1 MNQKFKTTISLNI
14 EENVNGTYEVYISEK
29 GLSGNFLSKV
39 TSKEI
44 GENVTKRIETLRDS
58 YFTKLNVNG
67 KTIIL
72 TQDVIQELHHQEYIK
87 KGKLM
92 VKSLDSTGIFN
103 KMTDDEFA
111 MVADEFE
118 YMLNTTSDNIS
129 EMMEAAVQ
137 KITQR
142 VENYCNHVDE
152 KDTKDIQKNMESRK
166 LIVNGQSIILSSEV
180 INELHR
186 QERIEEGKY
195 MMEIFSSTDT
205 FGKMTD
211 DDFEEI
217 VLSFEE
223 MLNTDTNELMAEA
236 VKNISEQVE
245 KRYRQQQE
253 KIDVQKNLLKQRRTE
268 IANFFERP
276 SGLFFYLFFYL
287 SYLN

>member
-1 MNQKFKTTISLNI
+1 MFRKLLIKGETIVLSEDVMN
-14 EENVNGTYEVYISEK
+14 E
-29 GLSGNFLSKV
+29 
-39 TSKEI
+39 
-44 GENVTKRIETLRDS
+44 LR
-58 YFTKLNVNG
+58 
-67 KTIIL
+67 
-72 TQDVIQELHHQEYIK
+72 HQEYIE
-87 KGKLM
+87 KGKRI
-92 VKSLDSTGIFN
+92 VKTFGSRNIYN

-152 KDTKDIQKNMESRK
+152 QDTKDIQKNMESRK
-166 LIVNGQSIILSSEV
+166 LIVNGQTIILSSEV

-195 MMEIFSSTDT
+195 MMEIFSSRNTSN
-205 FGKMTD
+205 KMTD

-236 VKNISEQVE
+236 VQNISEQVE
-245 KRYRQQQE
+245 KRYRKQQE
-253 KIDVQKNLLKQRRTE
+253 KINVQKELLKQCRTD
-268 IANFFERP
+268 NP
-276 SGLFFYLFFYL
+276 
-287 SYLN
+287 

>member
-1 MNQKFKTTISLNI
+1 MMNQKFKTTISLNI

-29 GLSGNFLSKV
+29 GFSGNFLSKV

-92 VKSLDSTGIFN
+92 VKSLDSTGIFD

-129 EMMEAAVQ
+129 EMMEAAIQ

-186 QERIEEGKY
+186 QERVEEGKY

-211 DDFEEI
+211 DNFEEI
-217 VLSFEE
+217 VLYFEE
-223 MLNTDTNELMAEA
+223 MLNADTNELMAEA
-236 VKNISEQVE
+236 VQNVSEQVE
-245 KRYRQQQE
+245 KRYRYKT
-253 KIDVQKNLLKQRRTE
+253 KIDVQKNLLKQRRTD
-268 IANFFERP
+268 NR
-276 SGLFFYLFFYL
+276 
-287 SYLN
+287 

>member
-29 GLSGNFLSKV
+29 GFSGNFLSKV

-44 GENVTKRIETLRDS
+44 GENVTKRIEALRDS

-67 KTIIL
+67 QTIIL

-92 VKSLDSTGIFN
+92 VKSLDSTGIFD

-111 MVADEFE
+111 VVADEFE

-142 VENYCNHVDE
+142 AEGRCNQVKE
-152 KDTKDIQKNMESRK
+152 KNAKE
-166 LIVNGQSIILSSEV
+166 LLVNEKTVVLSNEV

-236 VKNISEQVE
+236 VQNISEQVE
-245 KRYRQQQE
+245 KRYRYKT
-253 KIDVQKNLLKQRRTE
+253 KIDVQKNLLKQRRTD
-268 IANFFERP
+268 NR
-276 SGLFFYLFFYL
+276 
-287 SYLN
+287 

>member
-14 EENVNGTYEVYISEK
+14 EENANGTYEVYISEK
-29 GLSGNFLSKV
+29 GFSGNFLSKV

-67 KTIIL
+67 QTIIL

-92 VKSLDSTGIFN
+92 VKSLDSTGIFD
-103 KMTDDEFA
+103 KLRDDEFG

-118 YMLNTTSDNIS
+118 YMLNTTCDNIS

-166 LIVNGQSIILSSEV
+166 LIVNGQTIILSSEI

-211 DDFEEI
+211 DNFEEI
-217 VLSFEE
+217 VLYFEE
-223 MLNTDTNELMAEA
+223 MLNADTNELMAEA
-236 VKNISEQVE
+236 VQNVSEQVE
-245 KRYRQQQE
+245 KRYRYKT
-253 KIDVQKNLLKQRRTE
+253 KIDVQKKLLKQRRTD
-268 IANFFERP
+268 N
-276 SGLFFYLFFYL
+276 Y
-287 SYLN
+287 